1 MSKTPGKIQIC
12 ATPIGNL
19 GDVTKRLEEALASAD
34 IIYAEDTR
42 VASKLLS
49 ALEMPKKPVKRLDEN
64 TMNSGLQEL
73 KADAEEGR
81 NVAYVSDA
89 GMPGISDP
97 GMKIVE
103 LARNEVLDLEVL
115 PGPSAA
121 SLAYVYSGFDS
132 PDFYFAGFLPR
143 KEQQIIERLESLKN
157 LQAALIFY
165 ESPKRII
172 KSLEIVGNL
181 LPNRNLC
188 LCRELTKLHE
198 DIIVGTAEE
207 VKANLLDKFSTPEQ
221 VKGEICLVIDADNE
235 LEKADDDIK
244 ITKAQSFLKN
254 LKGSNLSNKD
264 KTKLLAKYL
273 GLNKNTAY
281 DLVLKEGK

>member
-103 LARNEVLDLEVL
+103 LARNEGLNLEVL
-115 PGPSAA
+115 PGPCAA
-121 SLAYVYSGFDS
+121 SLAYVYSGFDT

-264 KTKLLAKYL
+264 KTKLLVKYL